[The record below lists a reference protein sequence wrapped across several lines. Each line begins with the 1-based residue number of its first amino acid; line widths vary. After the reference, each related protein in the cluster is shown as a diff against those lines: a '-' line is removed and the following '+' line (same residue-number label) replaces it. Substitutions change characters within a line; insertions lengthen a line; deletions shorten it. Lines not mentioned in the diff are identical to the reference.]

1 MITFAMLVWF
11 AAATVGH
18 DLVLFPLYAAGDRLL
33 VRAFAS
39 RAAVN
44 YVRVPALASG
54 LTFLLFLPGIVG
66 QGTATNLA
74 ATGLGQQ
81 PYLGRWLTLCA
92 VFFAVSGLLLAV
104 RGATRRR
111 RVRRERSPG

>member
-11 AAATVGH
+11 AAATVAH

-33 VRAFAS
+33 VRTLAS
-39 RAAVN
+39 RGAVN
-44 YVRVPALASG
+44 FVRLPVLASG

-66 QGTATNLA
+66 QGTATHLA
-74 ATGLGQQ
+74 ATGLDQR

-92 VFFAVSGLLLAV
+92 VFFAVSALVLAV
-104 RGATRRR
+104 RRATRRR
-111 RVRRERSPG
+111 G